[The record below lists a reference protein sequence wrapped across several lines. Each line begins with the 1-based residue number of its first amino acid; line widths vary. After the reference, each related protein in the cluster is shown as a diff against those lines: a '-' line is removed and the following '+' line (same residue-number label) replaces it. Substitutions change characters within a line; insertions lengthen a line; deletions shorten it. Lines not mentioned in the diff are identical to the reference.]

1 MDMKT
6 AVWHQQQQGNII
18 PGHLP
23 ACREISLAWP
33 EFICTLTSHLQLLAP
48 AGTLQHLL
56 PPHTITCPLLY
67 ALLQT
72 FAARGSNKESCVQKC
87 RNPCT
92 SGTRKRVTDQALI
105 PWAGLERI
113 NSIKP
118 GNSLGHFCYGVKQ
131 WLQVSTPYWTNP
143 SEPCRGR
150 SYQPTLGKEEGC
162 NETGRY
168 TEMKPPI

>member
-105 PWAGLERI
+105 P
-113 NSIKP
+113 
-118 GNSLGHFCYGVKQ
+118 
-131 WLQVSTPYWTNP
+131 
-143 SEPCRGR
+143 
-150 SYQPTLGKEEGC
+150 
-162 NETGRY
+162 
-168 TEMKPPI
+168 